1 MWAGLDNYDAFSV
14 GVDQLFIF
22 TIELIPMRGDFK
34 VCLILK
40 IEVLTLLLLV
50 LVPSFCFSLFG
61 VSCMMGVRSK
71 RTIATAHAWV
81 LTSSTIVFAKG
92 HLRCKTVSKRRQFGE
107 KGHIGLAIIL
117 FVIFE
122 NNKILAADKGALCLI

>member
-14 GVDQLFIF
+14 GVDQLFIV
-22 TIELIPMRGDFK
+22 TIELIPVRGDFK
-34 VCLILK
+34 ACFILK

-92 HLRCKTVSKRRQFGE
+92 HLRGQTVSKWRQFGE
-107 KGHIGLAIIL
+107 KGHFWLSDHSVCYFLKIIK
-117 FVIFE
+117 FWPQIREPCV
-122 NNKILAADKGALCLI
+122 

>member
-14 GVDQLFIF
+14 GVDQLFIV
-22 TIELIPMRGDFK
+22 TIELIPMRGNFK
-34 VCLILK
+34 ACFILK

-92 HLRCKTVSKRRQFGE
+92 HLRGKTVSKWRQFGE
-107 KGHIGLAIIL
+107 KRHFWLSDHSVCYFLKIIK
-117 FVIFE
+117 FWPQIREPCV
-122 NNKILAADKGALCLI
+122 